1 MKQAIRSVA
10 LLMCVVILVL
20 QLISCKNKSDDYV
33 FEVIYPSVTV
43 SSLEFTLN
51 DEALVEFKD
60 KLSAAKEL
68 FQKEK
73 GVEEDEFRHALYELL
88 SLEANIGTQAD
99 IAYMLYYYDT
109 KDTKAWDNYLYA
121 YNMCDEAHDLFW
133 EFYNE
138 ARYED
143 GALSKVFE
151 EVIEKEYQG
160 HLVTLSDSS
169 SDTYRYE
176 METLEKE
183 YDSLRN
189 SNASDSKI
197 FYTYRNYMIAAYKYA
212 KAVSAANYYEYSKEY
227 RYYRGDTAEQRNAL
241 RQYTKEYL
249 VPLYKALAA
258 KSQAYDRTLSAAE
271 RNLVDKY
278 LSGEY
283 NSFEEDYLFDYF
295 SSLSKSSGQAMTD
308 AFEKDRVLIGDKS
321 NSYNTAMVCKIG
333 NTPICYFHKSK
344 TTLDTMSHELGH
356 YYANVSGDS
365 TYYSF
370 DLRETHSTAN
380 TMLLYSYLSQN
391 INNKAFTSAEL
402 YMISNWVYQTIS
414 SVIRDEFDEKIYT
427 CNPSVLKLEDI
438 ESIMSDLIDEY
449 GVRSMST
456 SLPNQLMTYWKRL
469 GITYPMSNYCYAT
482 AYVAALQ
489 IYIKSKDDYVGA
501 AEMYR
506 KIVEEP
512 EGEGDFISTIVK
524 AGLTTPYDEQ
534 TYIKI
539 KKLTEIN

>member
-10 LLMCVVILVL
+10 LLMCAVILAL
-20 QLISCKNKSDDYV
+20 QLVSCKNKSDDYV

-121 YNMCDEAHDLFW
+121 YNMYDEVHDLFW
-133 EFYNE
+133 AFYNE
-138 ARYED
+138 SKYED
-143 GALSKVFE
+143 NELAAVFND
-151 EVIEKEYQG
+151 VIDKEYRG
-160 HLVTLSDSS
+160 NLVSVKQSADA
-169 SDTYRYE
+169 YAYE

-189 SNASDSKI
+189 SNASDTKI
-197 FYTYRNYMIAAYKYA
+197 FNTYKKYMTAAYKYA
-212 KAVSAANYYEYSKEY
+212 TAASTKNYYEYAKQHMY
-227 RYYRGDTAEQRNAL
+227 QRDDTVTQRKLL
-241 RQYTKEYL
+241 REYTKEYL
-249 VPLYKALAA
+249 VPLYKELAA
-258 KSQAYDRTLSAAE
+258 KSQAYDWTISNAE
-271 RNLVDKY
+271 RNLADKY
-278 LSGEY
+278 LSGKY

-295 SSLSKSSGQAMTD
+295 SSLPKSSGQAMTD

-321 NSYNTAMVCKIG
+321 NSYNTAMVFKIG
-333 NTPICYFHKSK
+333 NTPICYFHNSK

-356 YYANVSGDS
+356 YYASVSGDS

-380 TMLLYSYLSQN
+380 TMLLFSYLSKN
-391 INNKAFTSAEL
+391 INSKAFTSAEL
-402 YMISNWVYQTIS
+402 YMLSNWVYQTIS

-427 CNPSVLKLEDI
+427 RIPATLSVEDF
-438 ESIMSDLIDEY
+438 ESIMRGLVDEY
-449 GVRSMST
+449 GVKGMAS
-456 SLPNQLMTYWKRL
+456 SLENQLMTYWKRL

-482 AYVAALQ
+482 AYVTALQ
-489 IYIKSKDDYVGA
+489 IYIKSKDDYAGA
-501 AEMYR
+501 TEMYR
-506 KIVEEP
+506 KLVEEV
-512 EGEGDFISTIVK
+512 EGEGDFIATIVK

-534 TYIKI
+534 TYIEL
-539 KKLTEIN
+539 KKLTQIS